1 MANTNRAVS
10 IVVAL
15 LVAGLLLAVLFPIAI
30 GSMSGPDEATVTQDV
45 GDTVVLSSPDL
56 EATLDDTTDGTD
68 ATYTVSTDTD
78 SATTTVNVGDSD
90 TVTVDDTEV
99 TISPSEA
106 TGSSATTTY
115 EYPTTYGWGSGAS
128 SLWTIIPVLI
138 VLGGLLMLV
147 KLALDS
153 K

>member
-30 GSMSGPDEATVTQDV
+30 GAMSGPDETSVTQDV
-45 GDTVVLSSPDL
+45 GDS
-56 EATLDDTTDGTD
+56 E
-68 ATYTVSTDTD
+68 
-78 SATTTVNVGDSD
+78 

-106 TGSSATTTY
+106 TASSATTTY

-128 SLWTIIPVLI
+128 SLWGIIPVLI